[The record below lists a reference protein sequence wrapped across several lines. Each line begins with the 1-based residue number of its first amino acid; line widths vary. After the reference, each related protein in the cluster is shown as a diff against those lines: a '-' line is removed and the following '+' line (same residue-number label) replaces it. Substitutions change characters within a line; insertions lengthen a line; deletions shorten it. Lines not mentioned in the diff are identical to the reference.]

1 MSDQQ
6 IDLSAERVLVTGAGG
21 VLGTALL
28 SALDGRAGALRA
40 PTRADCDLLD
50 EAAVE
55 AVWRDFAPTVVFH
68 LAGRVTGVQGNISFG
83 GQAFYENAKINLNVV
98 EVSRRVGARKVV
110 AAGTT
115 AIYSDLVPIPMR
127 EDDLWLGA
135 PHGSEG
141 PYGHAKRAMLAQLE
155 AYKGQY
161 GLDFGYLI
169 CTNLYGPGDRFD
181 EVYGH
186 VVPSLVS
193 RFHRAKRENLPSIT
207 IWGDGTPTRDFLFA
221 GDAAEAFIR
230 VAERGTGAFNTAT
243 GKSVP
248 IRTLVET
255 LAEVSGYEGEIV
267 WDVTKP
273 KGQLVRGYDVSR
285 ITALD
290 WEARVSLGEGLKRT
304 YDWYGANLGSV
315 RV

>member
-1 MSDQQ
+1 M
-6 IDLSAERVLVTGAGG
+6 DLRAERVLVTGSGG

-28 SALDGRAGALRA
+28 AALRQKVGALYA
-40 PTRADCDLLD
+40 PTRADFDLLD
-50 EAAVE
+50 EAAVT
-55 AVWRDFAPTVVFH
+55 AAWRHFAPTVVFH

-83 GQAFYENAKINLNVV
+83 GQAFYDNAKINLNVI
-98 EVSRRVGARKVV
+98 EASRLAGAKKIV

-115 AIYSDLVPIPMR
+115 AIYSDLAPLPMR
-127 EDDLWLGA
+127 EADLWLGA

-141 PYGHAKRAMLAQLE
+141 PYGHAKRAMLAHLE

-193 RFHRAKRENLPSIT
+193 RFHRAKAEALPSIT
-207 IWGDGTPTRDFLFA
+207 IWGDGTPTRDFLYA
-221 GDAAEAFIR
+221 GDAAAAFVK
-230 VAERGTGAFNTAT
+230 VAEQGSGAYNTAT
-243 GKSVP
+243 GHSVP

-255 LAEVSGYEGEIV
+255 LAQVSGYDGQVE

-273 KGQLVRGYDVSR
+273 KGQLVRAYDVER
-285 ITALD
+285 LTALG
-290 WEARVSLGEGLKRT
+290 WRPGASLAEGLRET
-304 YDWYGANLGSV
+304 YGWYGANLQTIRS
-315 RV
+315 